1 MSEYTEWI
9 EDRAQQAYD
18 VAEEAR
24 SQKKDPEP
32 TVDVPRAEDLAA
44 KSVGLVT
51 ADQFSD
57 LKQELSDGKTA
68 EEKIIKRIRELE
80 DEYVKN
86 DERVALVIG
95 REIAQEEFY
104 EFDDRQ
110 RAIDA
115 GLRIGLSYM
124 TGGIVTAPLEGIAD
138 VMIRDNDD
146 GSEYLAVSYAGP
158 IRSAGGTASAM
169 SVLLADY
176 IRIGVDID
184 RYKPR
189 DQEVERYA
197 TEVED
202 YFTRVT
208 KKQYTPERKETKLIA
223 ESVPIEVTGTP
234 TEKIEVSNYK
244 DLPRIETNQIRG
256 GMCLVYLDG
265 LPLKASKIKKRI
277 KQYGEEFGLEHWSW
291 VEDYLDLQHE
301 IHSSGDDDDDDDD
314 EEGKSYEPNDK
325 FMDNIVGGRP
335 VFAHPGRTGG
345 FRLRYGRSRT
355 GGLAAVSFHPA
366 TTELTDRFM
375 AAGTQLKTEYPGK
388 ATAVTPCD
396 TIEPP
401 IVKRKNG
408 DVVKV
413 ETREQAQDLKND
425 IEKILFMG
433 DILVPYG
440 EFLENGK
447 DLLPSPYV
455 VEWWALDVKDAL
467 EAQDVNMDL
476 DSYIEKPFETPT
488 ARTALTIS
496 RKLDVPLHPQHTYYW
511 EYIDHDAFMNLHQ
524 ALRERNEQDG
534 RVDKSAKDALEQ
546 LFIPHAV
553 EDDEIVFD
561 TDVHIILDELL
572 QPDEI
577 DPDQF
582 KEDIREVVHEVSGIK
597 IRDRAP
603 NFLGNRMGRP
613 EKAERRWLKG
623 KPQVLF
629 PCGRKEGGRMRNL
642 METYRKGSVKAEI
655 FNQFCENCKK
665 SVHYSYCPFCGEETV
680 EMRKCRECEQ
690 KTQDRQHCGEDT
702 VRAWYT
708 DVNVKE
714 LLDEAM
720 ENLGIHTPPE
730 LLKSPRGVTGRHKHV
745 EPLEKGLIRQK
756 YDLYVNKDGT
766 IRYDAV
772 DLPITHFK
780 PKEIGVSVEKLHEMG
795 YTHDIDGNELEHD
808 DQVLELKYQDI
819 IIPDNLPGDGV
830 PAAEYMLRVARFID
844 ELLEDFY
851 GLEPYYDAESKEDLV
866 GALVIG
872 LAPHTSAGT
881 VGRIIGFTSAKG
893 IYAHPYWHAG
903 KRRNCDGD
911 EDSILL
917 MMDALLN
924 FSRQFL
930 PDQRGTRTMDA
941 PLILSTVLHP
951 TEVDDEAWNVDVVD
965 HYPRE
970 FYEAT
975 HEMKGSWEVDIKI
988 AEDMVHEESGFKFT
1002 HDTTDIRDVPVE
1014 SNYVTQG
1021 DMSEKVMAQLELGER
1036 VQAVDEAHVA
1046 ELIIDKHFISDIKGN
1061 LRAFSEQEF
1070 QCRKCNETYRRV
1082 PLQGRCTN
1090 HTGGNADGNSRIGGP
1105 TDDADICGEELALTI
1120 YEGMIKKYLNPSE
1133 EIAESFAISPYTRQQ
1148 IMILKENVQSLFGK
1162 DDRQSSLGN
1171 FV

>member
-9 EDRAQQAYD
+9 EERAQQAYD

-24 SQKKDPEP
+24 AQKKDPEP
-32 TVDVPRAEDLAA
+32 NVDVPRAEDLAA

-57 LKQELSDGKTA
+57 LKEELGDGETA
-68 EEKIIKRIRELE
+68 EEKIIARIRELE

-86 DERVALVIG
+86 DERVALTIG
-95 REIAQEEFY
+95 REIAQEKFY

-138 VMIRDNDD
+138 VTIRENDD
-146 GSEYLAVSYAGP
+146 GSEFLSVSYAGP

-189 DQEVERYA
+189 DDEVERYA

-223 ESVPIEVTGTP
+223 ENVPVEVTGTP
-234 TEKIEVSNYK
+234 TEDIEVSNYK
-244 DLPRIETNQIRG
+244 DLPRIPTNRIRG

-277 KQYGEEFGLEHWSW
+277 KNYGEEFGIEHWSW

-301 IHSSGDDDDDDDD
+301 IHSSGDDDDEEDEDD
-314 EEGKSYEPNDK
+314 EKTYEPNDK
-325 FMDNIVGGRP
+325 YIGNITGGRP
-335 VFAHPGRTGG
+335 VFAHPGETGG

-355 GGLAAVSFHPA
+355 GGLAATSFHPA
-366 TTELTDRFM
+366 TTEITDQFM

-401 IVKRKNG
+401 IVRLDNG

-413 ETREQAQDLKND
+413 ETRDKAQELKND
-425 IEKILFMG
+425 VDKILFLG
-433 DILVPYG
+433 DVLVPYG

-455 VEWWALDVKDAL
+455 EEWWALDVKDAL
-467 EAQDVNMDL
+467 DEQGIDMDL
-476 DSYIEKPFETPT
+476 ASYIEQPYESPA
-488 ARTALTIS
+488 ARTALIIA
-496 RKLDVPLHPQHTYYW
+496 RKLGVPLHPQHTYYW
-511 EYIDHDAFMNLHQ
+511 EYIDHDAFMNLHE
-524 ALRERNEQDG
+524 ALREHDAQDG
-534 RVDKSAKDALEQ
+534 NLDKTAKDAFEQ
-546 LFIPHAV
+546 LFIPHTV
-553 EDDEIVFD
+553 NDDEITFD

-572 QPDEI
+572 QPDET
-577 DPDQF
+577 DPEQF
-582 KEDIREVVHEVSGIK
+582 EEDIRGAIQDVSGIDV
-597 IRDRAP
+597 REQAP
-603 NFLGNRMGRP
+603 NFIGNRMGRP

-629 PCGRKEGGRMRNL
+629 PCGQEEGGRMRNL
-642 METYRKGSVKAEI
+642 METYKKGSVNAEI
-655 FNQFCENCKK
+655 FNQFCDTCEKI
-665 SVHYSYCPFCGEETV
+665 VHYSYCPFCGDETL
-680 EMRKCRECEQ
+680 ELRKCWECGQ
-690 KTQDRQHCGEDT
+690 KTQDEYHCGEETTRSWYEDVDVKSLVNNAMDT
-702 VRAWYT
+702 
-708 DVNVKE
+708 
-714 LLDEAM
+714 
-720 ENLGIHTPPE
+720 LGIHTPPE

-745 EPLEKGLIRQK
+745 EPIEKGLLRQK

-772 DLPITHFK
+772 DVPMTHFK
-780 PKEIGVSVEKLHEMG
+780 PKEIGVSVEKLQEIG
-795 YTHDIDGNELEHD
+795 YTHDMHGNELTD
-808 DQVLELKYQDI
+808 PDQVVELKYQDI
-819 IIPDNLPGDGV
+819 IIPDNLPGDGT
-830 PAAEYMLRVARFID
+830 PAAAYMLRVANFID
-844 ELLEDFY
+844 DLLEEFY
-851 GLEPYYDAESKEDLV
+851 GLEPYYDAEDKEDLV

-951 TEVDDEAWNVDVVD
+951 TEVDDEAWNVDVVGN
-965 HYPRE
+965 YSKE

-975 HEMKGSWEVDIKI
+975 HEMKGSWEVDVKI
-988 AEDMVHEESGFKFT
+988 AEDMVNEESGFKFT
-1002 HDTTDIRDVPVE
+1002 HDTTDIRDIPAE
-1014 SNYVTQG
+1014 SNYVSAG
-1021 DMSEKVMAQLELGER
+1021 DMADKVMQQLDLGAR
-1036 VQAVDEAHVA
+1036 IKAVDEAHVA

-1070 QCRKCNETYRRV
+1070 QCRRCNETYRRV
-1082 PLQGRCTN
+1082 PLKGRCE
-1090 HTGGNADGNSRIGGP
+1090 D
-1105 TDDADICGEELALTI
+1105 CGERLALTI
-1120 YEGMIKKYLNPSE
+1120 YEGMIKKYLIPSE
-1133 EIAESFAISPYTRQQ
+1133 DIADKFAISPYTRQQ
-1148 IMILKENVQSLFGK
+1148 IMILKENIQSLFGK
-1162 DDRQSSLGN
+1162 DDRQSSLGQ
-1171 FV
+1171 FVDN